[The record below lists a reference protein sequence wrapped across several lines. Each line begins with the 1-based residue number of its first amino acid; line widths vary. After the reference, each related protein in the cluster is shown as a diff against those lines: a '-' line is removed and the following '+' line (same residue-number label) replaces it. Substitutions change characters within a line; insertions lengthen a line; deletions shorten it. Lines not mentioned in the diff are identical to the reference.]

1 MFAFSVIVF
10 VCLFV
15 CLFVCVFVCL
25 SVCRDVNCSCFSVND
40 FSFLSMISQQLLEL
54 GF

>member
-1 MFAFSVIVF
+1 MNVCLYPWYEVYMGYIIFAFSVIVF

-15 CLFVCVFVCL
+15 YL
-25 SVCRDVNCSCFSVND
+25 SVNF
-40 FSFLSMISQQLLEL
+40 FLLKISQQLLEL